1 MTPNLVNTKIKI
13 NNIEVSLILPNN
25 LSLEVL
31 EVIKKVQ
38 NTILNYKR
46 NKKHSY
52 FEHMLLLQQ
61 SSNSKFK
68 ISVEC
73 TEIKSHDD

>member
-52 FEHMLLLQQ
+52 FEHM
-61 SSNSKFK
+61 
-68 ISVEC
+68 
-73 TEIKSHDD
+73 